1 MESTS
6 SKQGSYPSEL
16 EEAELRLGLNPTDL
30 LGESDDDA
38 EVEHEDDPDLIAY
51 QQGKGTPKIVVSEFE
66 GEDSR
71 SDAFNELQA
80 KMKKA
85 LFQKFYEQHL
95 KEKYEKATRYTM
107 DEVAQHC
114 TEEDAWTVVHGKIYN
129 ISPFIS

>member
-6 SKQGSYPSEL
+6 SKQGSYPSED
-16 EEAELRLGLNPTDL
+16 AELKLGLNAVDL
-30 LGESDDDA
+30 LGDSDDDV

-51 QQGKGTPKIVVSEFE
+51 QQGKGTPKIVVQEFE
-66 GEDSR
+66 GEDKR
-71 SDAFNELQA
+71 SDEFNELQD

-85 LFQKFYEQHL
+85 LFQKFYDQHL

-107 DEVAQHC
+107 EEVAQHN

-129 ISPFIS
+129 ISPFIA